1 MSVSKEEKRWI
12 VVGIALNKVALPVL
26 RDAVKQGMDTHYVQL
41 DNHCQSL
48 APSCTLQSITLGFVN
63 SHRSMFRNLKFE
75 NINDN
80 ENSHGKSRRNYNY
93 AINDSID
100 LAKLYLPA
108 YLAQFSAFNE
118 SLDMAAI
125 LRLLGSNNYVPT
137 AVFRSDTQ
145 NSADDVRENVR
156 NKWGHFNETE
166 WTDTFFHDCFDK
178 MKTLVKSLKLT
189 ADVEKNTMAQFAE
202 WQTKGKFSQPRLH
215 DKNCRYNW
223 KCLGCILS
231 LFMMKTLCQMQLVV
245 QSTHSIPHESTPPRN
260 GYMAKIGPV

>member
-1 MSVSKEEKRWI
+1 MSLSKEEKRWI
-12 VVGIALNKVALPVL
+12 VVGIAMNKVAVPVL
-26 RDAVKQGMDTHYVQL
+26 RDAVKQGMDTHYAQL

-48 APSCTLQSITLGFVN
+48 APSCDLQSITLGLVN
-63 SHRSMFRNLKFE
+63 SHGSIFRNLKFQ

-80 ENSHGKSRRNYNY
+80 ENLYGKSHRSYNY
-93 AINDSID
+93 TINDSID
-100 LAKLYLPA
+100 LAKLYLPD

-125 LRLLGSNNYVPT
+125 LRLLGSNKYVPT
-137 AVFRSDTQ
+137 AVFCPGTQ

-178 MKTLVKSLKLT
+178 MKTLVKSLRLT
-189 ADVEKNTMAQFAE
+189 ADVKKNTMAQFAE

-215 DKNCRYNW
+215 MTKIADTTGSVWAVY
-223 KCLGCILS
+223 CLFL
-231 LFMMKTLCQMQLVV
+231 
-245 QSTHSIPHESTPPRN
+245 
-260 GYMAKIGPV
+260 